1 MIAETHDD
9 GADGR
14 NDERESR
21 ENPPQAGDG
30 QDAPGFKGMNEEPD
44 VLQDGD
50 RDKKGVGVHPVCGL
64 GGWNLTLSGQLD
76 SHVWEVLRPSGHRA
90 MPMVWVKSAEKVCL

>member
-76 SHVWEVLRPSGHRA
+76 SHV
-90 MPMVWVKSAEKVCL
+90 